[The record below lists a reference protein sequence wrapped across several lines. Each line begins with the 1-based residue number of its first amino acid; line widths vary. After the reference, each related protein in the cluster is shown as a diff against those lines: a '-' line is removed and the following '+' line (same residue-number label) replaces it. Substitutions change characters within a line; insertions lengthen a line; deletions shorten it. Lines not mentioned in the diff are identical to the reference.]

1 MRDGSTAIPLLRR
14 RRFAT
19 TGGYVPPTAADL
31 LGTEL
36 SGFSLDFLLNSYA
49 VRTVTSAELI
59 ALQLGNEWNGLALD
73 FTTNLYLNQIT
84 SSQAEQLLGTG
95 PDTQEPSALGVD
107 FTDNSL
113 ALRN

>member
-73 FTTNLYLNQIT
+73 FVSNTYANRVTTT
-84 SSQAEQLLGTG
+84 QAETLLGSGPGTAETG
-95 PDTQEPSALGVD
+95 VGVS
-107 FTDNSL
+107 FTDNSY
-113 ALRN
+113 ALGTA